1 MITAGVDEAGRG
13 PLAGPVFAAA
23 VILKP
28 KEEIKGLNDSK
39 KIPEKKREALIEEIK
54 FHSITWSISA
64 SSVIEIDSMNILQ
77 ASLLA
82 MKRAIEGLEVL
93 PELVLVDGIHA
104 PLVNIS
110 TKTIIK
116 GDQNER
122 SIMAASILAKV
133 SRDNYMRNLDTIY
146 PRYGFKQHKGYPTK
160 MHLEALNSNGITK
173 EHRLSFK
180 PIKSIHESNK

>member
-1 MITAGVDEAGRG
+1 LITAGVDEAGRG

-39 KIPEKKREALIEEIK
+39 KIPEKKREAIIEEIK
-54 FHSITWSISA
+54 LHSIAWSIGL
-64 SSVIEIDSMNILQ
+64 SSVLEIDSMNILQ

-93 PELVLVDGIHA
+93 PELVLVDGIHP

-116 GDQNER
+116 GDQSER

-133 SRDNYMRNLDTIY
+133 SRDNYMRDLDTIY
-146 PRYGFKQHKGYPTK
+146 PIYGFKQHKGYPTK
-160 MHLEALNSNGITK
+160 MHLEALNSYGITK

-180 PIKSIHESNK
+180 PLKNIHESNK

>member
-39 KIPEKKREALIEEIK
+39 KIPEKKRELIIEEIK
-54 FHSITWSISA
+54 LHSIAWSIGV
-64 SSVIEIDSMNILQ
+64 SSVLEIDSMNILQ

-82 MKRAIEGLEVL
+82 MKRAIEGLGVL

-104 PLVNIS
+104 PLVNFS

-133 SRDNYMRNLDTIY
+133 SRDNYMRDLDAIY

-180 PIKSIHESNK
+180 PVKSIHESNK

>member
-1 MITAGVDEAGRG
+1 
-13 PLAGPVFAAA
+13 
-23 VILKP
+23 
-28 KEEIKGLNDSK
+28 
-39 KIPEKKREALIEEIK
+39 
-54 FHSITWSISA
+54 
-64 SSVIEIDSMNILQ
+64 MNILQ

-93 PELVLVDGIHA
+93 PELVLVDGIHP

-116 GDQNER
+116 GDQSER

-133 SRDNYMRNLDTIY
+133 SRDNYMRDLDTIY
-146 PRYGFKQHKGYPTK
+146 PIYGFKQHKGYPTK
-160 MHLEALNSNGITK
+160 MHLEALNSYGITK

-180 PIKSIHESNK
+180 PVKNIHESNK